1 MKHEKILEDVGN
13 YYTEKVKTFGA
24 TPKGVDWNS
33 EESQQLRF
41 EQLSKVIPDDEYFS
55 ILDYGCGYGSL
66 YGWLAEKG
74 KSFAYIGYD
83 ISEEMISEAKKRYG
97 NGISISINDS
107 PQIHLFQG
115 KIPPSVTFEYIV
127 ASGIFNVKLDKTDK
141 EWKAYITSTLRKMNK
156 LSDKGFAFNILTKYS
171 DKEFMKDNLY
181 YADPAYWFN
190 FCKKNFS
197 KHVALLHDYPLYEF
211 TILVKKY

>member
-13 YYTEKVKTFGA
+13 YYTEKVKTFGT

-33 EESQQLRF
+33 EESQQMRF
-41 EQLSKVIPDDEYFS
+41 EQLTKVISGDEKFS

-66 YGWLAEKG
+66 FGWLEEQK
-74 KSFAYIGYD
+74 KSFLYEGFD
-83 ISEEMISEAKKRYG
+83 ISEEMLSEARKRYG
-97 NGISISINDS
+97 MSFGSDVTTGR
-107 PQIHLFQG
+107 LFG
-115 KIPPSVTFEYIV
+115 NKIPPSVEFDYVI

-156 LSDKGFAFNILTKYS
+156 LSEKGFAFNILTKYS

-181 YADPAYWFN
+181 YADPGYWFD

>member
-1 MKHEKILEDVGN
+1 MKHNKIIKEVGN

-33 EESQQLRF
+33 EESQHLRF
-41 EQLSKVIPDDEYFS
+41 EQLSKVISGDDEFS

-66 YGWLAEKG
+66 YEYMKG
-74 KSFAYIGYD
+74 KFESFRYAGFD
-83 ISEEMISEAKKRYG
+83 ISSEMLQKAKLKYGDNGAVFTDFIEQFEEY
-97 NGISISINDS
+97 DY
-107 PQIHLFQG
+107 
-115 KIPPSVTFEYIV
+115 VV
-127 ASGIFNVKLDKTDK
+127 ASGIFNVKLNNPDEDWK
-141 EWKAYITSTLRKMNK
+141 EYITETLQTMHLLST
-156 LSDKGFAFNILTKYS
+156 KGFAFNILTKYS

-181 YADPAYWFN
+181 YADPSYWFD

-197 KHVALLHDYPLYEF
+197 KYVALLHDYPLYEF